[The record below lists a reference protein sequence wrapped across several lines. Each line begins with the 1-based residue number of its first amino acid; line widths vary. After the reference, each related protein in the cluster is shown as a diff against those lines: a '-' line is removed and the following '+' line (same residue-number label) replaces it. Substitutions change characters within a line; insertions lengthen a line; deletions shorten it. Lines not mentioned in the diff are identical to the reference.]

1 MWAIGRSHII
11 CNSIFHFEDMKEG
24 ACWFCVFLLTKMIS
38 SLSQNRIM
46 RSWLFFGVLLCR
58 KGPEIAQFQKATEF
72 SEKRKALLPQL
83 PVVFFL
89 EVHFRI
95 GVFLLL
101 KPFRKEWLDVAKRIW
116 AHLDWIARSE
126 TKLLGVW
133 MSVLVR
139 QWPCLGHLVYAVVQQ
154 CCKFMYWIWWGFS
167 FRETTLALAK
177 INKSTGSS
185 KYGHNSYWEKFS
197 SLYDHFRL

>member
-1 MWAIGRSHII
+1 MLVLCFSTDEDDFFSFSEQHYEKLTLFWGITMSKRPRNSPVSKSHRVQW
-11 CNSIFHFEDMKEG
+11 KE
-24 ACWFCVFLLTKMIS
+24 
-38 SLSQNRIM
+38 
-46 RSWLFFGVLLCR
+46 
-58 KGPEIAQFQKATEF
+58 KGPFASVAWC
-72 SEKRKALLPQL
+72 
-83 PVVFFL
+83 FFL

-95 GVFLLL
+95 WVFLLL

-116 AHLDWIARSE
+116 AHLDWIACSE

-185 KYGHNSYWEKFS
+185 KYGHNSYWERFS